1 MKVGILGTG
10 DISHAFMEASA
21 IAGIES
27 VAVYNRSFEK
37 AEAFREKYGLVEA
50 YDNMEWF
57 MQDNRFDTVYV
68 GMPNGLHCTFAL
80 QALEAGKNVIIEKPF
95 CANLREFNELY
106 AKADEKKKYL
116 IEMDRILSLPNFK
129 AIQEHLKETGFVS
142 AVSANYSK
150 YSRRYDAYLAG
161 EVPNVFSTDM
171 AGGALMDLGV
181 YEVNIIVALFGM
193 PDKVI
198 YRVNKLSTGVDI
210 AGDLL
215 MEYPGFHANVIVA
228 KNSYGNCH
236 MIIQGTDGSILSEGW
251 PSVLDNLS
259 FIDHQGKKDIAA
271 DQPYDGFAYTLM
283 DIKEIV
289 ENNDMDAY
297 MARRNQSRRVMTV
310 LDTAR
315 KSANIVFAA
324 DWQA

>member
-1 MKVGILGTG
+1 
-10 DISHAFMEASA
+10 
-21 IAGIES
+21 
-27 VAVYNRSFEK
+27 
-37 AEAFREKYGLVEA
+37 
-50 YDNMEWF
+50 
-57 MQDNRFDTVYV
+57 
-68 GMPNGLHCTFAL
+68 
-80 QALEAGKNVIIEKPF
+80 
-95 CANLREFNELY
+95 
-106 AKADEKKKYL
+106 
-116 IEMDRILSLPNFK
+116 
-129 AIQEHLKETGFVS
+129 
-142 AVSANYSK
+142 
-150 YSRRYDAYLAG
+150 
-161 EVPNVFSTDM
+161 
-171 AGGALMDLGV
+171 
-181 YEVNIIVALFGM
+181 
-193 PDKVI
+193 
-198 YRVNKLSTGVDI
+198 
-210 AGDLL
+210 
-215 MEYPGFHANVIVA
+215 
-228 KNSYGNCH
+228 